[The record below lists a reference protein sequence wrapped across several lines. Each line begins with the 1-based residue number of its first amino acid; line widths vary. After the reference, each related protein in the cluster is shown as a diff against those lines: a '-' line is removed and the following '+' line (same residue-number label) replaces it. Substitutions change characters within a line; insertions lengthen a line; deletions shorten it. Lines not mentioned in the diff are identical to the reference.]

1 MFLSNDVTD
10 KLKLTIDYLQEFCKQ
25 LAERGLFTFDKNAG
39 FLTIGG
45 VISALLCMLM
55 MVGLAFLFYKKKK
68 ALDFCDRNLTYAF
81 IAVWMLGFVV
91 YDVGMYPDHCTSPD
105 NAFWALLGVAPMA
118 IIHAFEMFILQ
129 SDVSAIHDGCHNSAW
144 FMFFFSIAHLL
155 AAFISM
161 VFVIKHFGFNI
172 VASFIK
178 IIKTY
183 FWPQN
188 KENLY
193 VFWGMNDATYY
204 LAKDILNPDNMA
216 QTGVKDQIEKMA
228 AAKSNNDF
236 RIMIIRV
243 NNAKE
248 EPNKPIGMDRLFSF
262 LSLSNNNLD
271 NLQELQKMGCL
282 TNSTFGS
289 LTNAQAANNN
299 DLIKTELR
307 LNSLVKLMNHT
318 TGMVHMFFLGD
329 DEAFNLQ
336 AVGNLKRDTTIKKFV
351 ENKKI
356 TFYCHARHDSIQ
368 RVIEDEPTHK
378 NIEVRV
384 IDSSHLSVEQLK
396 LEENIHLQPVSYVDI
411 EDDATVSSAFNA
423 LVVGFSEV
431 GLDMVRFLYEFG
443 AFVKHKEEDAAKKDT
458 DNDEEIV
465 ERSDFHCDVVDKNM
479 AALAG
484 MFIASTPSL
493 DPPPQLHLE
502 SEYIAKLNAKPGDV
516 SLSEWIRQLFKGPT
530 PRPMI
535 ELHEM
540 DCQGLTFFKCLENWL
555 PNLNYVV
562 LATGNDELNMTIA
575 EFIFRQ
581 AICYRRNLDHFRIMV
596 RVQHDENG
604 HFNLIAQYYNRLW
617 KAENANPD
625 NRLHQD
631 IITDSED
638 VDGPITLFG
647 SAEKIYTYSHIID
660 EALKEKA
667 KRYKAEYD
675 QSLYKHQL
683 AVYQSIPND
692 DTEKEEKKPWPIMT
706 WDEERNDLMQLN
718 DDYNGFSP
726 TFSGI
731 MKLRRTQNQNLANSL
746 HAATKVMLAREALSD
761 TERDA
766 IRRNGLI
773 RDASNNEY
781 NWKNGARDDIS
792 HIRAVMDTLAKTEHL
807 RWVASHEMF
816 GYRKSSTKDEAQ
828 LRHNYMCE
836 WAQLKPDIRGF
847 DYNTVDVSLSDN
859 SLKNTIT

>member
-1 MFLSNDVTD
+1 MFLSIDVTD
-10 KLKLTIDYLQEFCKQ
+10 KFKLTLDYLQEFCKQ
-25 LAERGLFTFDKNAG
+25 LAERGLFTFDKHAG
-39 FLTIGG
+39 FLTFGG
-45 VISALLCMLM
+45 VVSALLCMLM
-55 MVGLAFLFYKKKK
+55 MVLLAFLFYKKKK

-91 YDVGMYPDHCTSPD
+91 YDVGMYPDHCTSQD

-129 SDVSAIHDGCHNSAW
+129 SDVSAIQDGCHNSAW

-204 LAKDILNPDNMA
+204 LAKDILNPDRLA
-216 QTGVKDQIEKMA
+216 QTGVKDQIEKTA
-228 AAKSNNDF
+228 TAKSNSDF

-248 EPNKPIGMDRLFSF
+248 EPNKPIGMDRLFNF

-336 AVGNLKRDTTIKKFV
+336 AVGDLKRDTTIKEFV

-356 TFYCHARHDSIQ
+356 TFYCHARHNSIQ

-396 LEENIHLQPVSYVDI
+396 LEENIHLQPVSYVNI
-411 EDDATVSSAFNA
+411 EKDATVSSAFNA

-443 AFVKHKEEDAAKKDT
+443 AFVKHKEKDATKKDK
-458 DNDEEIV
+458 EEV
-465 ERSDFHCDVVDKNM
+465 DRSDFHCDVVDKDM

-484 MFIASTPSL
+484 LFMASTPSL

-502 SEYIAKLNAKPGDV
+502 SEYIAKLNDKPKNV
-516 SLSEWIRQLFKGPT
+516 SILEMIKQLFKSST
-530 PRPMI
+530 PRPKI

-540 DCQGLTFFKCLENWL
+540 DCQGLIFYKCLEYWL
-555 PNLNYVV
+555 PDLNYVV

-581 AICYRRNLDHFRIMV
+581 AICHRGHLNQFRIMV

-617 KAENANPD
+617 KAENASSG
-625 NRLHQD
+625 NRIHQD
-631 IITDSED
+631 TVTDSEE
-638 VDGPITLFG
+638 VDGPISLFG
-647 SAEKIYTYSHIID
+647 STEKIYTYAHIVD
-660 EALKEKA
+660 ETLKEKA
-667 KRYKAEYD
+667 KRYKAKYD

-683 AVYQSIPND
+683 EVYQSIPD
-692 DTEKEEKKPWPIMT
+692 DDPQKEKKKPYPILT
-706 WDEERNDLMQLN
+706 WDEEQNDYMQLN
-718 DDYNGFSP
+718 DDYKGYSP

-731 MKLRRTQNQNLANSL
+731 MRLRRTQNQNLANSL
-746 HAATKVMLAREALSD
+746 HAATKVMLAREAFDDNELD
-761 TERDA
+761 N

-773 RDASNNEY
+773 RNASNEY
-781 NWKNGARDDIS
+781 NWKNSAQDDIS
-792 HIRAVMDTLAKTEHL
+792 HIRVVMDTLAKTEHL
-807 RWVASHEMF
+807 RWVASHEML
-816 GYRKSSTKDEAQ
+816 GYRMSSTKDEAR
-828 LRHNYMCE
+828 LLHNYICD
-836 WAQLKPDIRGF
+836 WAQLSADIRGF
-847 DYNTVDVSLSDN
+847 DYNTVDVSLTDN
-859 SLKNTIT
+859 SF